1 MLHLPDVL
9 RFPRHRVVLPG
20 KPQRL
25 PETSVLLLRH
35 QETQTQIGEPDG
47 EGFPHGLHPLR
58 HGRGDKLDGI
68 GLVVGLGGENQRL
81 ASQVFVTA
89 SGYVGLDGLA
99 TLWRIDAE
107 GGVLLGGFWT
117 VF

>member
-9 RFPRHRVVLPG
+9 RLLGHRVVFPG

-25 PETSVLLLRH
+25 LETLVFLLRH

-47 EGFPHGLHPLR
+47 DGFPHGLDPLR

-68 GLVVGLGGENQRL
+68 GLIVGLGR
-81 ASQVFVTA
+81 
-89 SGYVGLDGLA
+89 
-99 TLWRIDAE
+99 
-107 GGVLLGGFWT
+107 
-117 VF
+117 